1 MPRVSQ
7 RYAAPPG
14 DGARA
19 LRSAPP
25 VGVAAEVV
33 SAAAAPVPGWGAAAV
48 RVAAAVPVLG
58 SGAEAVRVA
67 REFADSVAEGAIER
81 DRSGAGP
88 GRELAALDASGLLG
102 ITVPRRYGGADV
114 SACVLAEV
122 VRVIAA
128 ADPAIAQLAQG
139 HFLLVD
145 VLAALG
151 TPSQRHRLLTDV
163 LAGARLSNG
172 MAERGGQHAQ
182 DLKTRLSG
190 GSTGTWL
197 TGRKYHCMGA
207 PTARWIGVTAL
218 DEADR
223 LVLAFVE
230 RDAPG
235 VHLDE
240 DWNQRGTVSGG
251 VRFDDVAV
259 DPCLVIPYY
268 RAFEAPPQVGAL
280 PPNHGQ
286 ICG

>member
-7 RYAAPPG
+7 RYAAPPWEAAEALMP
-14 DGARA
+14 DGPAGKVAGA
-19 LRSAPP
+19 LRSASP

-33 SAAAAPVPGWGAAAV
+33 S
-48 RVAAAVPVLG
+48 AAAVPVLG

-67 REFADSVAEGAIER
+67 REFADSVAGGAIER

-88 GRELAALDASGLLG
+88 ARELAALDASGLLG

-114 SACVLAEV
+114 SAPVLAEV

-128 ADPAIAQLAQG
+128 ADPAIAQLAQS

-163 LAGARLSNG
+163 LAGARLSNA

-190 GSTGTWL
+190 GGPGTWL
-197 TGRKYHCMGA
+197 TGRKYYCTGA
-207 PTARWIGVTAL
+207 LTARWIGVTAL

-223 LVLAFVE
+223 LVLVFVE

-268 RAFEAPPQVGAL
+268 RAFEAPQQFGAL